1 MRVNQTKVPFKQFAG
16 AVIVLLLAVG
26 WGQLSAKGPDETPK
40 AKNWTIVVG
49 PDPCDLKENGQPA
62 TKQAVSKKQGHQVTW
77 KSDAGQPLSLVFHV
91 PADCVPPFKN
101 MKRDG
106 KDSAGKILYKL
117 GDGTGDTVK
126 SGPIDKDAC
135 EGSEIKYD
143 QNLGGKS
150 CDGII
155 IIQP

>member
-1 MRVNQTKVPFKQFAG
+1 MRVTHTKASFKQLAG
-16 AVIVLLLAVG
+16 TALVLLLAAG
-26 WGQLSAKGPDETPK
+26 SGRLSAEGPPGPPK
-40 AKNWTIVVG
+40 AKHWNIVVG
-49 PDPCDLKENGQPA
+49 PTACDLSENGQPA
-62 TKQAVSKKQGHQVTW
+62 SKQAVSKKQGHQVTW
-77 KSDAGQPLSLVFHV
+77 KSNAGQPLFLVFHV
-91 PADCVPPFKN
+91 PTSCVPPFKN
-101 MKRDG
+101 MNHIG
-106 KDSAGKILYKL
+106 KDPAGLNLYQL

-126 SGPIDKDAC
+126 SGPIEKEAC